1 MIQDPST
8 VAYLICDSLRGGIHL
23 GQAASPPQGYHI
35 ETAIHTYVQ
44 INITN
49 YLTCKHANSTK
60 KGPRLWLADS
70 APGFSC
76 FRWQCTT
83 MQPACLYLNVN
94 ADTEAVLNFMHP
106 VLHHFFHK
114 FFGEF
119 SQILVWALCKRA
131 WKQAACLS
139 DLGDLGLCLKLLF
152 WKDQGRDWFDI
163 KRTAESGTLLNTQWA
178 KHLYCIHTQ
187 HKINYTCAVAESNTI
202 KILAGPCFVEKRQ
215 TCIFNVAAAV
225 QVSKKNWIFNLENN
239 LVWLYFCMYCM
250 YFVCHTVSN
259 LTSRAIVFL
268 SKTKPFSI
276 FQKYF
281 IWYWSRYKEIKEH
294 GFILQDVG
302 MKL

>member
-1 MIQDPST
+1 MQT
-8 VAYLICDSLRGGIHL
+8 QQR
-23 GQAASPPQGYHI
+23 
-35 ETAIHTYVQ
+35 
-44 INITN
+44 
-49 YLTCKHANSTK
+49 K
-60 KGPRLWLADS
+60 
-70 APGFSC
+70 APGSGWLIQPLDFLALGDSVPPC
-76 FRWQCTT
+76 SLLVYTWMLMPIQRLFLILCTPFYT
-83 MQPACLYLNVN
+83 
-94 ADTEAVLNFMHP
+94 TSFTS
-106 VLHHFFHK
+106 